1 MADLRRP
8 SDASKFIDLS
18 EYSHVNASNYMYQL
32 PMIVNNLL
40 RVIGDNVVLKGLD
53 VTASLDGSN
62 VVIEISDGVLIQNH
76 TLIEIR
82 STTQLI
88 LPESGVYDT
97 DGKFVVY
104 VQYQYLNT
112 VQDNPVR
119 FGIQHIAQT
128 GVAADGWDHNRN
140 STVLTFFDFTKDVEG
155 NLTSITESTDE
166 FIEIN
171 TSVGMRNYYKYGLS
185 EGSITLLRYVNWFL
199 DKFEVPTGGGGGTT
213 PSPTNPTVITDD
225 VVISEGLEVG
235 GDASFNGENV
245 FIAHDLNVAEDL
257 TIQGIFKAQGD
268 RILLQSDDV
277 EIDDREIM
285 LNANELNS
293 GVTGRFAG
301 LRVNRG
307 SLPAA
312 LLLWDEEDDV
322 WRIGIEG
329 GELTVLNWGDT
340 KPSTYKYESIVPSVF
355 HSILHN
361 LNSQDLLLNVMVQNP
376 ITGVWQKD
384 LVGIEYFDNN
394 ILYVELTESSNIK
407 ITVQDVK

>member
-8 SDASKFIDLS
+8 TDFSKYIDLS
-18 EYSHVNASNYMYQL
+18 EYSQITSSNYMYQL
-32 PMIVNNLL
+32 P
-40 RVIGDNVVLKGLD
+40 RVINTLLKVIGNNVVLKGLD
-53 VTASLDGSN
+53 VSASLDGN
-62 VVIEISDGVLIQNH
+62 NIVVEISDGVLIQNN

-88 LPESGVYDT
+88 LSDASVYDV
-97 DGKFVVY
+97 DGKIAVY

-140 STVLTFFDFTKDVEG
+140 STVLTFFGFTKDVEG

-166 FIEIN
+166 FVEID

-185 EGSITLLRYVNWFL
+185 ESSITLLRYVNWFL
-199 DKFEVPTGGGGGTT
+199 DKFEAPTGGGEPTT
-213 PSPTNPTVITDD
+213 PSPTNPTIITDD

-235 GDASFNGENV
+235 GDTSLNGENV

-257 TIQGIFKAQGD
+257 TIQGIFKAEGD

-285 LNANELNS
+285 LNANELNA

-322 WRIGIEG
+322 WRIGVEG
-329 GELTVLNWGDT
+329 GDLTVLNWGDT
-340 KPSTYKYESIVPSVF
+340 KLDTYKYHSMVPSVF
-355 HSILHN
+355 HSIIHN
-361 LNSQDLLLNVMVQNP
+361 LDTQDLLINIMVQNP

-394 ILYVELTESSNIK
+394 IFYVELTESSNIK
-407 ITVQDVK
+407 VAIQEVK

>member
-8 SDASKFIDLS
+8 SDASKYIDLS
-18 EYSHVNASNYMYQL
+18 EYSQVNASNYMYQL
-32 PMIVNNLL
+32 PVIINNLSKM
-40 RVIGDNVVLKGLD
+40 IGNNVVLKGLN
-53 VTASLDGSN
+53 VTASLDGNN
-62 VVIEISDGVLIQNH
+62 VVVEISDGVVIQNH

-82 STTQLI
+82 STTELI
-88 LPESGVYDT
+88 LSDGNVYDV
-97 DGKFVVY
+97 DGKFAVY
-104 VQYQYLNT
+104 IQYQYLNT

-128 GVAADGWDHNRN
+128 GISSDGWDHNRN
-140 STVLTFFDFTKDVEG
+140 ATVLTFFDFTKDVEDD
-155 NLTSITESTDE
+155 LTSITESTDE
-166 FIEIN
+166 FIEID
-171 TSVGMRNYYKYGLS
+171 TSIGKKNYYKYGLS
-185 EGSITLLRYVNWFL
+185 EDNIALLRYVNWFL
-199 DKFEVPTGGGGGTT
+199 DKFEVPTGGGGT
-213 PSPTNPTVITDD
+213 PSTTNPTIITDD

-235 GDASFNGENV
+235 GDTSLNGENV
-245 FIAHDLNVAEDL
+245 YIAHDLEVAEDL
-257 TIQGIFKAQGD
+257 TIQGIFKAQGE

-312 LLLWDEEDDV
+312 LLLWDEEDDT

-340 KPSTYKYESIVPSVF
+340 KLSTYKYESITPSVF
-355 HSILHN
+355 HTIIHN
-361 LNSQDLLLNVMVQNP
+361 LNTQDLLINIMVQNP
-376 ITGVWQKD
+376 VTGFWQKD
-384 LVGIEYFDNN
+384 LVGVEYFDDN
-394 ILYVELTESSNIK
+394 IFYVELTESSNVK
-407 ITVQDVK
+407 VSVQEVK

>member
-18 EYSHVNASNYMYQL
+18 EYSQVNASNYMHQL
-32 PMIVNNLL
+32 PSIVNNLL
-40 RVIGDNVVLKGLD
+40 RVIGNNVVLKGLD
-53 VTASLDGSN
+53 VTASLDGN
-62 VVIEISDGVLIQNH
+62 RVVVEISDGVLIQNH
-76 TLIEIR
+76 TLIEVR
-82 STTQLI
+82 STTQLS
-88 LPESGVYDT
+88 LPEASVYDT
-97 DGKFVVY
+97 DGKFAVY

-128 GVAADGWDHNRN
+128 GVAGDGWDHNRN
-140 STVLTFFDFTKDVEG
+140 ATVLTFFDFTKDVEG

-166 FIEIN
+166 FIEID
-171 TSVGMRNYYKYGLS
+171 TSVGMDNYYKYGLS

-199 DKFEVPTGGGGGTT
+199 DKFEAPTGGGGGTT

-225 VVISEGLEVG
+225 VVISEGLQVG
-235 GDASFNGENV
+235 GDTSLDGENV
-245 FIAHDLNVAEDL
+245 FVAHDLNVAEDL

-322 WRIGIEG
+322 WRIGVEG
-329 GELTVLNWGDT
+329 GDLTVLNWGDT
-340 KPSTYKYESIVPSVF
+340 KLDTFKYHSVVPSVF
-355 HSILHN
+355 HSIMHN
-361 LNSQDLLLNVMVQNP
+361 LNTQDLLIHVMVQDP
-376 ITGVWQKD
+376 ITGVWQRD
-384 LVGIEYFDNN
+384 LVGLEYFDNN
-394 ILYVELTESSNIK
+394 IFYVELTESCNIK
-407 ITVQDVK
+407 VTAQAIK